1 MTTSI
6 LRLLSFVFILGA
18 IFSPAEAQAPPS
30 QEPVALQPGDLVRV
44 VIWREEDL
52 SGEFPVDEAGSVIF
66 PLIGEKQVAGIPLR
80 ELRTA
85 LLEEYRIHLR
95 NPSITITPLRRLN
108 VLGEVNRPGPYEVDP
123 TTNLIGVV
131 ALAAG
136 PTTSGDLRRIRVL
149 RDGRVVQDRVAAEAS
164 LSSLGI
170 RSGDQIMVGPRS
182 WLARNTPFVVSVL
195 LAVPSVVY
203 TITLI
208 RQR

>member
-1 MTTSI
+1 M
-6 LRLLSFVFILGA
+6 
-18 IFSPAEAQAPPS
+18 
-30 QEPVALQPGDLVRV
+30 RV